1 MRLLDFLFILAIC
14 IAAAAVPA
22 AAQTGALASPQET
35 GDAAAVTP
43 ETVDGLAAT
52 LWSMFDAEKTQDPA
66 KSAAL
71 YAALAIPD
79 HVAWFAKTFGE
90 AEGAR
95 LEAKYSA
102 GQEQSSLRLKKRVQW
117 CLAQGKAVLG
127 VHLYVTPADSNIPL
141 TKAVLTAMTHTTR
154 MYQASCSTG
163 PEDKAVYALGDFVYV
178 QGRFRYLDEEVMR
191 ALSTAPPLR
200 VRVGGAVQSAKL
212 LNHVK
217 PVYPHE
223 AWIAGIEGIVKL
235 HVVVA
240 TDGSVKD
247 VQVVSGHPL
256 LVQPALDAVR
266 DWKYKPTTLNGV
278 PVEIDTEIDVD
289 FSLTK

>member
-1 MRLLDFLFILAIC
+1 MRLLDFFLILAMC
-14 IAAAAVPA
+14 IAAAALPA
-22 AAQTGALASPQET
+22 AAQTGALASPQKSS
-35 GDAAAVTP
+35 DAAAVTP
-43 ETVDGLAAT
+43 ETVEGLTAT
-52 LWSMFDAEKTQDPA
+52 LQNMFDAEKAQEAA

-79 HVAWFAKTFGE
+79 HAAWFAKTFGAE
-90 AEGAR
+90 EGAR
-95 LEAKYSA
+95 MDAKYSA

-127 VHLYVTPADSNIPL
+127 VHLYVTPADSTIPL
-141 TKAVLTAMTHTTR
+141 TKAVLTAMTHATR

-178 QGRFRYLDEEVMR
+178 QGGFRFLDEEVMR
-191 ALSTAPPLR
+191 ALSTAPPIR

-235 HVVVA
+235 HVVLA
-240 TDGSVKD
+240 TDGSVKE

-266 DWKYKPTTLNGV
+266 DWKFKPTTLNGV
-278 PVEIDTEIDVD
+278 PVEIDTEIDVE
-289 FSLTK
+289 FSVKK